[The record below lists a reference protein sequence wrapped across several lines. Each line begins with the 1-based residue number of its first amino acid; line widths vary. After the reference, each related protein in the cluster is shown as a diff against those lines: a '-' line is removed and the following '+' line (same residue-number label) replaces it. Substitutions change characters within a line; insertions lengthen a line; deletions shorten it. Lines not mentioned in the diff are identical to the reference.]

1 MFSGVVVYFDWGL
14 SLNQRKCDL
23 EQQGRSLK
31 ERYRLTL
38 GQIKTE

>member
-23 EQQGRSLK
+23 EQGRSLK

-38 GQIKTE
+38 RQIKTE